1 MSRKTQ
7 AILAYSL
14 ILLGLII
21 WLGAIFL
28 APYLKSRSDQRSA
41 FFYAIFSPVCHQIPS
56 RSFFI
61 FGHSLAVCARC
72 LGVYSGILGGTIL
85 FPFFRG
91 FSSLILPKTRTFIL
105 FSMPIATDALG
116 NLLHL
121 WRTSAELRFVT
132 GFIWGVILA
141 FYLIVGLTDLFFK
154 LWKQGPVGKDTS

>member
-1 MSRKTQ
+1 MSKKNQ
-7 AILAYSL
+7 AVLAYL
-14 ILLGLII
+14 VVLFGTIV

-28 APYLKSRSDQRSA
+28 APYLKSRSDPRSA
-41 FFYAIFSPVCHQIPS
+41 FFYFLFSPVCHQIPS

-61 FGHSLAVCARC
+61 FGHSLAVCSRC

-91 FSSLILPKTRTFIL
+91 FSRLILPKTRIFIL
-105 FSMPIATDALG
+105 FSLPIATDAMG

-141 FYLIVGLTDLFFK
+141 FYLVVGITDLSFR
-154 LWKQGPVGKDTS
+154 LWKRKPAT